1 MDWNAL
7 TDTFSGI
14 KMNSVEHSEVGNDES
29 ANDASESSPPMP
41 DGLIA
46 HLILAYSHPHPNTHN
61 RALALQVSTDNP
73 TEREFIIHALS
84 QSQTYFR
91 SSRSTSTHAIPSK
104 LKAVL
109 LRKPSLPG
117 PSHGCTSGT
126 SKRRRWH
133 GMLRLTGR
141 AV

>member
-61 RALALQVSTDNP
+61 RALALQVFDGQPDRTRVHYTRVVSITDVLSFF
-73 TEREFIIHALS
+73 EIHVDARHTL
-84 QSQTYFR
+84 
-91 SSRSTSTHAIPSK
+91 
-104 LKAVL
+104 
-109 LRKPSLPG
+109 
-117 PSHGCTSGT
+117 
-126 SKRRRWH
+126 
-133 GMLRLTGR
+133 
-141 AV
+141 